1 MTIFWYT
8 LSPTLCTF
16 RYLLANLDCALY
28 PRHSATM
35 LWAQTLDAKEEA
47 LWPLGRIWFYGVF
60 AKPLSSTWSCFLEL
74 VSNDCGLQYDLSGS
88 QPLSAFSEHH
98 HDSKACCTWL
108 RVIMCAL
115 WASVAWFAWCLE
127 ERTESYWVL
136 NLFYVCCHALTSWQY
151 AFVAESSSCIHS
163 SGWTWRP
170 DLLLQWNL
178 LHRFTVDLQIECA
191 AFLLRTWRRQPFGS
205 TIIEQCVPAGTL
217 GHFTLLH
224 FTLFLV
230 LPASADGHQIH
241 STATAGTTFND
252 SIYSIHFLASL
263 LILLSLWFIL
273 LMFALNGFLS
283 PSYTCPRKANHN
295 VVQEPQQRWQQTV
308 VDSENLS
315 GGAKVK
321 ASAVP
326 RLYSTGVFSR
336 FQSSG

>member
-1 MTIFWYT
+1 MVAGHHVCIVSF
-8 LSPTLCTF
+8 SC
-16 RYLLANLDCALY
+16 
-28 PRHSATM
+28 M
-35 LWAQTLDAKEEA
+35 V
-47 LWPLGRIWFYGVF
+47 LGRDDWI
-60 AKPLSSTWSCFLEL
+60 
-74 VSNDCGLQYDLSGS
+74 
-88 QPLSAFSEHH
+88 
-98 HDSKACCTWL
+98 
-108 RVIMCAL
+108 I
-115 WASVAWFAWCLE
+115 
-127 ERTESYWVL
+127 L
-136 NLFYVCCHALTSWQY
+136 NLFYVCCHALTSNM
-151 AFVAESSSCIHS
+151 
-163 SGWTWRP
+163 
-170 DLLLQWNL
+170 LLLQKAVHASTAL
-178 LHRFTVDLQIECA
+178 DGPAGRTCHCSEIYCIDLQSIYRLNVLPSCSGPGDGS
-191 AFLLRTWRRQPFGS
+191 LL
-205 TIIEQCVPAGTL
+205 VPPSLSNVSRPGL

-326 RLYSTGVFSR
+326 PLYSTGVFSR